1 MNLKNIPQKVVK
13 FFKEVQLEVKKVNW
27 PTKQETLKYT
37 LTVLGISIAI
47 GIYLGL
53 VDFGFTAF
61 LNKIVSIKQ

>member
-1 MNLKNIPQKVVK
+1 MVK